1 MNRLPEGHRELLKH
15 LLCVLYHIDKNHKEN
30 MMTSY
35 NLSVCIA
42 PSILWAKQGDDP
54 VRALAMAKSPQLI
67 VEYLIN
73 NCTELFGDDVIFLF
87 GDLLEHKMR
96 QDSST
101 DSDSMHSVLSMPDS
115 ASEYIIQ
122 NVLQLITYVGRFY

>member
-1 MNRLPEGHRELLKH
+1 M
-15 LLCVLYHIDKNHKEN
+15 LCVLYHIDKNHKEN

-54 VRALAMAKSPQLI
+54 MRALAMAKSPQQI
-67 VEYLIN
+67 VEYLIV
-73 NCTELFGDDVIFLF
+73 NCVELFGEDVIYLF
-87 GDLLEHKMR
+87 GDLLEHKIR

-115 ASEYIIQ
+115 ASEYSVEDLVDVF
-122 NVLQLITYVGRFY
+122 VLFLLSMSEV

>member
-1 MNRLPEGHRELLKH
+1 
-15 LLCVLYHIDKNHKEN
+15 

-42 PSILWAKQGDDP
+42 PSILWAKQRDDP
-54 VRALAMAKSPQLI
+54 VRALAMAKNPQLI

-73 NCTELFGDDVIFLF
+73 NCTELFGEEVIFLF

-101 DSDSMHSVLSMPDS
+101 DSDSMLSMPDS

-122 NVLQLITYVGRFY
+122 NVLTLITYVGRFY

>member
-1 MNRLPEGHRELLKH
+1 M
-15 LLCVLYHIDKNHKEN
+15 LCVLYHIDKNHKEN

-54 VRALAMAKSPQLI
+54 MRALAMAKSPQQI
-67 VEYLIN
+67 VEYLIV
-73 NCTELFGDDVIFLF
+73 NCIELFGEDVIYLF
-87 GDLLEHKMR
+87 GDLLEHKIR

-115 ASEYIIQ
+115 ASEYNLGDLINIFLLFLLW
-122 NVLQLITYVGRFY
+122 VLEL